1 MFYVIIY
8 SDTDLTFTYAYIYIL
23 TASKAERFD
32 FIVAGT
38 AGNVSTNVATKVA
51 GTAGNVSTN
60 VATKVAGTAGNVTKK
75 VNTKVARTAGN
86 VTKKV
91 KKSEKLFLHLLARTA
106 GNVATN
112 VADID
117 AGTCGV
123 CVLCDNIFSCSI
135 KSDCAFWLQDK
146 AMC

>member
-1 MFYVIIY
+1 VFYVIIY

-32 FIVAGT
+32 FI
-38 AGNVSTNVATKVA
+38 VA

>member
-1 MFYVIIY
+1 MLMSLDKQAV
-8 SDTDLTFTYAYIYIL
+8 
-23 TASKAERFD
+23 FD
-32 FIVAGT
+32 F
-38 AGNVSTNVATKVA
+38 
-51 GTAGNVSTN
+51 
-60 VATKVAGTAGNVTKK
+60 
-75 VNTKVARTAGN
+75 
-86 VTKKV
+86 
-91 KKSEKLFLHLLARTA
+91 EARTA